1 MSVTQTALDYFD
13 GDTLC
18 KGVVYAPDNSTSPL
32 PVVLVIHA
40 WDGLVQEVH
49 DKAQRLAQA
58 GYIAFGI
65 DVYGGGKTLTDM
77 SQMMPTFEP
86 FMTDRRVLL
95 QRLMAAVDA
104 AKTIANADTHRIAAM
119 GYCFGG
125 LCVLDLARGASADIK
140 AVVSFH
146 GSLLANGID
155 SSDPITAK
163 LLVLHGN
170 DDPLIPPEQVQSF
183 ITEMDGR
190 KADWEFTAYSGT
202 VHAFTRPDAN
212 DPEMG
217 AMYNEAVDRRS
228 WKAMLNFFADVL

>member
-1 MSVTQTALDYFD
+1 MSVIQTAIDYYD
-13 GDTLC
+13 GETLC
-18 KGVVYAPDNSTSPL
+18 KGVVYAPDNNSEPL
-32 PVVLVIHA
+32 PVVLITHA

-49 DKAQRLAQA
+49 DKAEKLAHA

-77 SQMMPTFEP
+77 SQMMPTVEP

-95 QRLMAAVDA
+95 QRLQAAVDA
-104 AKTIANADTHRIAAM
+104 AKTIINADANRIAAM
-119 GYCFGG
+119 GYCIGG
-125 LCVLDLARGASADIK
+125 LCVLDLARGAGADVK

-146 GSLLANGID
+146 GSLLPNGID
-155 SSDPITAK
+155 SSEPITAK

-170 DDPLIPPEQVQSF
+170 DDPLIPPEQVQAF
-183 ITEMDGR
+183 IAEMDAR
-190 KADWEFTAYSGT
+190 KANWEFTAYSGT

-212 DPEMG
+212 DPKMG

-228 WKAMLNFFADVL
+228 WKAMLDFFADVL